1 MSSNQNTTFA
11 HVSDA
16 HIGHRQYN
24 VKKRLDDM
32 QLSLL
37 SAAVDAAEQD
47 VDFAVF
53 SGDLFHNKDVDAL
66 TLSDA
71 EKCLDKFQEE
81 DIPVAA
87 IQGNHDDN
95 LYKEDLN
102 WLEYLHQ
109 RGKLILLEAEFGD
122 GEMFKPCE
130 SDVDERG
137 KSAGFVDFGE
147 IRVFGVQY
155 MGRGLENKLGDV
167 AEGIRT
173 ANEEYGEPEQTVLL
187 GHFGI
192 EGQVPKMSGL
202 EYSKLEP
209 LREVV
214 DYFGVGHLHKQYSI
228 ADWVYSPGSLEVHNI
243 REDSN
248 DLGYYTVEDTDDG
261 LEPEHHLAKRR
272 PFFTVELSVDGYQD
286 PESLESGLQE
296 RVKELVP
303 ELREKQNKEVYKAR
317 GERRQ
322 PVIYLR
328 LTGLLEF
335 SRSRLDMDR
344 IRSIVKEDMNPVHIQ
359 VRDTTE
365 TKDVISILEEIGED
379 RAEVMDEQGQ
389 IDTDKL
395 EVKVFEQL
403 VEAHPEYGE
412 QSSEVAGLLR
422 SVKSDILAEEP
433 VDAVADVIRE
443 ERRELFVD
451 TGGENE

>member
-1 MSSNQNTTFA
+1 MSSDQNTTFA

-24 VKKRLDDM
+24 VKKRRDDM
-32 QLSLL
+32 QLSFL
-37 SAAVDAAEQD
+37 SAAVEAAKQD
-47 VDFAVF
+47 VNFAVF

-71 EKCLDKFQEE
+71 EKCLDRFQDE

-109 RGKLILLEAEFGD
+109 RGKLILLEANFND
-122 GEMFKPCE
+122 GETFEPYNSE
-130 SDVDERG
+130 ERG
-137 KSAGFVDFGE
+137 TSAGFVDFDGV
-147 IRVFGVQY
+147 RVFGLQY
-155 MGRGLENKLGDV
+155 IGRGLENRLEDV
-167 AEGIRT
+167 AEGIRA
-173 ANEEYGEPEQTVLL
+173 ANEKYGEPEYTVLL

-209 LREVV
+209 LQDAV
-214 DYFGVGHLHKQYSI
+214 DYLGVGHLHKQYSI

-248 DLGYYTVEDTDDG
+248 DLGYYTVEATEDG
-261 LEPEHHLAKRR
+261 LEPEHHLSKRR
-272 PFFTVELSVDGYQD
+272 PFFTVEFSVDGYD
-286 PESLESGLQE
+286 NPESLEAGLEDQVE
-296 RVKELVP
+296 ELVP
-303 ELREKQNKEVYKAR
+303 QLREKQDKEIYQND

-322 PVIYLR
+322 PVVYLR

-335 SRSRLDMDR
+335 SRSLLDMDAVQG
-344 IRSIVKEDMNPVHIQ
+344 IVEEGMDPVHIQ

-365 TKDVISILEEIGED
+365 TKDAISILEEIGEG
-379 RAEVMDEQGQ
+379 RAEVTDEHGQ
-389 IDTDKL
+389 IDRDKL
-395 EVKVFEQL
+395 ELRVFEQL
-403 VEAHPEYGE
+403 AEPHPEYGE
-412 QSSEVAGLLR
+412 QGSEVAGLLR

-433 VDAVADVIRE
+433 VDSVADVIQE
-443 ERRELFVD
+443 ERRELFAENG
-451 TGGENE
+451 GGEGE

>member
-1 MSSNQNTTFA
+1 MSSKQNTTFA

-32 QLSLL
+32 QLSFL
-37 SAAVDAAEQD
+37 SAASEAADQG

-71 EKCLDKFQEE
+71 EKCLDRFQEE

-109 RGKLILLEAEFGD
+109 RGKLILLEANFDD
-122 GEMFKPCE
+122 GETFEPHE
-130 SDVDERG
+130 PDSTERG
-137 KSAGFVDFGE
+137 TSAGFVDFGG

-155 MGRGLENKLGDV
+155 IGRGLENRLEDV
-167 AEGIRT
+167 VEGIRA
-173 ANEEYGEPEQTVLL
+173 ANERYGEPEHTVLL

-209 LREVV
+209 LRDVV

-248 DLGYYTVEDTDDG
+248 DLGYYTVEVTDDG
-261 LEPEHHLAKRR
+261 LDPEHHLAKRR
-272 PFFTVELSVDGYQD
+272 PFFTVEFSVDGYED
-286 PESLESGLQE
+286 PESLEGGLE
-296 RVKELVP
+296 DRVEELVP
-303 ELREKQNKEVYKAR
+303 KLREKQDREIYR
-317 GERRQ
+317 GGGDRRQ
-322 PVIYLR
+322 PVVYLR

-335 SRSRLDMDR
+335 SRSRLDVDTLQ
-344 IRSIVKEDMNPVHIQ
+344 SIVEEAMDPVHIQ

-365 TKDVISILEEIGED
+365 TKDAISILEEIGEG
-379 RAEVMDEQGQ
+379 RAEVIGEHGQ
-389 IDTDKL
+389 IDRDKL

-403 VEAHPEYGE
+403 AESHPEYGE
-412 QSSEVAGLLR
+412 ESSEVAGLLR
-422 SVKSDILAEEP
+422 SVKSDILSEEP
-433 VDAVADVIRE
+433 VDAVADVIQG
-443 ERRELFVD
+443 ERRELFAD
-451 TGGENE
+451 AGGEGE